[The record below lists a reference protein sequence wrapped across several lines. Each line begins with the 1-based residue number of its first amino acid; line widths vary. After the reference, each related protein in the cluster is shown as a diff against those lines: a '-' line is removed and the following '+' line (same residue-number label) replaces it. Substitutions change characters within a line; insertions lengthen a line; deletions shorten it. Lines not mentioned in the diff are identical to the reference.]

1 MIVRIRA
8 LAAALALLSCSWTA
22 LGQVATHPLDA
33 LTWQEHW
40 RVLEILEAS
49 GRLDAE
55 SRFNRVS
62 VRPPE
67 KRRVLALQP
76 NERLPRVAE
85 VRIKQGKQAIEALVD
100 LDQAK
105 VTRWQVIEGVQPAWL
120 LEEFLGAPV
129 QAVMKHPKF
138 KEAVER
144 RGLKTTRFLN
154 CRAMPIGNHEEARY
168 RGRRIAIVRCDP
180 VNGVRNTFVRRIE
193 GLTAI
198 VDVSSNEVIEIS
210 DDEVVPVATTTADYD
225 AATIGER
232 NFPTSI
238 ELSQPDGPS
247 FRLRGNVVEWDQW
260 RFHVR
265 SDQRV
270 GTIISQLTWRGD
282 AGSRAV
288 MYEGSLSE
296 IFVPYM
302 DPRRDWYTRTLLD
315 AGEYSMGGL
324 SGVLTPGVDCPNTA
338 HYLDGIVV
346 LDNGRPQQKNKVI
359 CLFERTTGDMS
370 WRHANEGR
378 PKRELVVRMIADLGN
393 YDYVFDWVFESDGQ
407 FRIVTGATGIVAIQM
422 SNVADATRATKST
435 ERPDRYGRFVDQNVI
450 AVNHD
455 HYFSFR
461 LDLDVD
467 GPANSFVR
475 DALVTQRLPEESPR
489 RSLWVSEE
497 TVARTESDG
506 KLRMDMH
513 RPSLWRV
520 INPSTRNALG
530 YPTSFQIMMGHS
542 AHTLLSPDDVPR
554 QRAGFIEQD
563 LWVTAYDPD
572 ERYSAGEYAV
582 LSPPGEG
589 LPKWTRA
596 NRPIENRDLVVWPTV
611 GMQHKVR
618 AEDWPVMPVLWHQIV
633 IRPFDFHDRNPA
645 LTLGPKP

>member
-1 MIVRIRA
+1 MNPRTA
-8 LAAALALLSCSWTA
+8 FLAATLLLVGLYGSLSQA
-22 LGQVATHPLDA
+22 ASVNHPLDA
-33 LTWQEHW
+33 LSWQEHW

-49 GRLDAE
+49 GRIDAQ
-55 SRFNRVS
+55 SRFSRIS
-62 VRPPE
+62 VHPPE
-67 KRRVLALQP
+67 KRRVLALKP
-76 NERLPRVAE
+76 NDKLPRVAE
-85 VRIKQGKQAIEALVD
+85 VQIKQGQQAIEALVD
-100 LDQAK
+100 LDQSK
-105 VTRWQVIEGVQPAWL
+105 VIDWRVIEGVQPAWL

-138 KEAVER
+138 KEAIER

-198 VDVSSNEVIEIS
+198 VDVNTNEVVEIS
-210 DDEVVPVATTTADYD
+210 DDEVVPVTAATADYD
-225 AATIGER
+225 AATIGSRE
-232 NFPTSI
+232 FPTSI

-247 FRLRGNVVEWDQW
+247 FRLRGNVVEWDKW

-270 GTIISQLTWRGD
+270 GTIISQLTWQDD
-282 AGSRAV
+282 ANARSV

-324 SGVLTPGVDCPNTA
+324 SGPLTPGVDCPTTA
-338 HYLDGIVV
+338 YYMDSIVV

-370 WRHANEGR
+370 WRHASDGR

-422 SNVADATRATKST
+422 SKVTDANQPTDA
-435 ERPDRYGRFVDQNVI
+435 DRYGRFVDKNVI

-467 GPANSFVR
+467 GPNNTFVR

-497 TVARTESDG
+497 HVARTESEG

-513 RPSLWRV
+513 QPSLWRV
-520 INPSTRNALG
+520 TNPVRRNAMG

-542 AHTLLSPDDVPR
+542 SHTLLSPDDVPR
-554 QRAGFIEQD
+554 QRAGFIDQD
-563 LWVTAYDPD
+563 LWVTAYDPN
-572 ERYSAGEYAV
+572 ERYAAGEYAV

-589 LPKWTRA
+589 LPKWA
-596 NRPIENRDLVVWPTV
+596 QADRPIENRDLVVWPTV

-618 AEDWPVMPVLWHQIV
+618 AEDWPVMPVLWHEIKV
-633 IRPFDFHDRNPA
+633 RPFDFHNRNPA
-645 LTLGPKP
+645 LNLGPRP